1 MSNQE
6 EVRSLIAH
14 FSGQTNIITIPKI
27 YIEILD
33 EYNSAAIL
41 NQIVF
46 WSDKSARNDGYFYKT
61 YAEWEKEVNL
71 TEYQVRRSIKKLK
84 ELGFVETK
92 VKKANGSP
100 TLHYKLD
107 KFNLSNRLL
116 KFLKYETLNSLGNV
130 GEVSSVSLTD
140 DYTDDYNIHVASL
153 DKKVKQGKDDKIPYK
168 QIIEYLNEKTGKKF
182 NYKTESHRKHIRGR
196 YKEGSTLDD
205 FKTVIDLKST
215 QWIGNDKMEQYL
227 RPPTLFNSDNFDK
240 YLNEKPVRQNKVKSE
255 APPTLV
261 ADEDD
266 Y

>member
-100 TLHYKLD
+100 TLHYGLNKN
-107 KFNLSNRLL
+107 NLSIRILE
-116 KFLKYETLNSLGNV
+116 FLKYPTQRNSSNV
-130 GEVSSVSLTD
+130 TEVSSVSLTD
-140 DYTDDYNIHVASL
+140 DYTDDYNIHIASL

-182 NYKTESHRKHIRGR
+182 NYKTESHRKHIRSR
-196 YKEGSTLDD
+196 YKEGNTFDD

-255 APPTLV
+255 APPTLI